1 MGTPVAIPDD
11 LQTYLGLASIDL
23 DRATLILQLAQ
34 NLCEGILNPLPAT
47 ANAVVLE
54 VAARAFTNAQQLSG
68 ASLGTGHL
76 QYASNGA
83 GMPVG
88 GLYLSRSD
96 KANLRRLAGSG
107 GAFSI
112 DPLPKGVSAVQT
124 VSIGG
129 GPTGGTFTL
138 SFVNQPTVPIAFD
151 ADAPTVQ
158 AAINGLSAIG
168 AGNVTVTGN
177 NGGPYTVTFGGTLA
191 TTPVP
196 TLGADASGL
205 TGGTSPS
212 VVVTVV
218 TKGVLGP
225 GQGLPPWDF
234 DYYDFG
240 STQYVPGG
248 FL

>member
-1 MGTPVAIPDD
+1 MSAPLVTPDD
-11 LQTYLGLASIDL
+11 LGVYLNDSGINVGRASAMITDAQT
-23 DRATLILQLAQ
+23 
-34 NLCEGILNPLPAT
+34 LCETIVSPLPT
-47 ANAVVLE
+47 AASVVVKR
-54 VAARAFTNAQQLSG
+54 VAARAYVTTTTTKGAQIAAAGSPFV
-68 ASLGTGHL
+68 GTVG
-76 QYASNGA
+76 SA
-83 GMPVG
+83 GGVW
-88 GLYLSRSD
+88 LTRAD
-96 KANLRRLAGSG
+96 KADLRRLAGSG

-112 DPLPKGVSAVQT
+112 DPLPKGVSAVQCVT
-124 VSIGG
+124 VGG
-129 GPTGGTFTL
+129 APTGGTFTL
-138 SFVNQPTVPIAFD
+138 SFVNQPTTGIPWN

-158 AAINGLSAIG
+158 SAINALTAIG
-168 AGNVTVTGN
+168 AGNVLVTGN
-177 NGGPYTVTFGGTLA
+177 AGGPWTITFAGVLA

-205 TGGTSPS
+205 TGGTPS

-218 TKGVLGP
+218 TKGVLAA

>member
-1 MGTPVAIPDD
+1 MGAPVASPSD
-11 LQTYLGLASIDL
+11 LQTYLGLPSIDNA
-23 DRATLILQLAQ
+23 RATLILELAQ
-34 NLCEGILNPLPAT
+34 NLCEAVLSPLPST
-47 ANAVVLE
+47 ANAVVLA
-54 VAARAFTNAQQLSG
+54 VAARAFTNAQQLTG

-76 QYASNGA
+76 QYGA
-83 GMPVG
+83 TGTGTPIG
-88 GLYLSRSD
+88 GLYLSRQD

-112 DPLPKGVSAVQT
+112 DPLPKGVSAVQVVT
-124 VSIGG
+124 IGG
-129 GPTGGTFTL
+129 APTGGTFAL
-138 SFVNQPTVPIAFD
+138 SFVNQPTAPIPFN

-158 AAINGLSAIG
+158 AAIDALTAIG
-168 AGNVTVTGN
+168 AGNVIVTGN
-177 NGGPYTVTFGGTLA
+177 VGGPWTLTFGGVLA

-196 TLGADASGL
+196 TLGSDASGL
-205 TGGTSPS
+205 TGGTSPT

-218 TKGVLGP
+218 TKGVLAA